1 MKMQFVVLKHIN
13 MSTNCTFS
21 TKLRKKID
29 SFLSRELVD
38 EVGEKHRFN
47 WRNDGKIETF
57 DLVRGLLFCI
67 ASGDVSYNDWAA
79 SISLHSKIKLTKQA
93 LSERMNVKTKIVFEQ
108 ILLRVLD
115 TACGNERK
123 TELFESFENVLI
135 QDSTVIPLASELR
148 SKYKGSSGRTGDF
161 SSMRIQCVVDLK
173 SNRFKDFSFH
183 SFTENDVSVS
193 ANILTIAKKQDLVIR
208 DLGYFS
214 LESFNEMDDQGIK
227 YLSRLKPNVLIFDQ
241 QGKPL
246 KISKI
251 LGSRQIA
258 STKILI
264 GKNKI
269 PTQLIIAKVPTAI
282 ASERIR
288 KAKNNRDKRLNHSNE
303 YYKTLKYTLLI
314 TNVDSKVWNP
324 EDALSAYGIRW
335 NIETIF
341 KEIKSGMHLHKVVT
355 PKYTNIYRVEIG
367 VIAVLIFYILIRN
380 KIAINLS
387 LHEAEFKGK
396 YLSIAKLLKS
406 LMANL
411 ISIIAL
417 SEFDFSQFICSYCTY
432 EKRYNRIILPRLFEQ
447 TFIYA

>member
-21 TKLRKKID
+21 TKLSKKID
-29 SFLSRELVD
+29 SFLSRELVN
-38 EVGEKHRFN
+38 EVGEEHRFN

-67 ASGDVSYNDWAA
+67 ASGYVSYNDWAA
-79 SISLHSKIKLTKQA
+79 SVSLHSKIEVTKQA
-93 LSERMNVKTKIVFEQ
+93 LCERMNAKTKNVFEQ
-108 ILLRVLD
+108 ILLSVLT

-161 SSMRIQCVVDLK
+161 SSMRIQCIVDLK
-173 SNRFKDFSFH
+173 SNRFKEFSFH
-183 SFTENDVSVS
+183 SFTDNDVSV
-193 ANILTIAKKQDLVIR
+193 ATNILTKAQKQDLVIR

-214 LESFNEMDDQGIK
+214 LESFSEMDDQGIK

-258 STKILI
+258 STKILM

-269 PTQLIIAKVPTAI
+269 PTRLIIAKVPTAI

-288 KAKNNRDKRLNHSNE
+288 KAKNNRDKRLNYSNE

-314 TNVDSKVWNP
+314 TNVDSKIWNP

-355 PKYTNIYRVEIG
+355 PKYTNLYRVEIG
-367 VIAVLIFYILIRN
+367 VLAVLIFYILIRN

-387 LHEAEFKGK
+387 VHENDFKNK
-396 YLSIAKLLKS
+396 YLSITKLLKT

-417 SEFDFSQFICSYCTY
+417 TESEFYHFIFSYCTY
-432 EKRYNRIILPRLFEQ
+432 EERHDRIILPRLFEN